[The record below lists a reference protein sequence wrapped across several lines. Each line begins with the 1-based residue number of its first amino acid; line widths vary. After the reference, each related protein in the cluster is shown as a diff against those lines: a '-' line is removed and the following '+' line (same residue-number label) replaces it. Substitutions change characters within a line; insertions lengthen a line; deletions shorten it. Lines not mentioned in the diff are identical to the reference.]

1 MIVLYW
7 RRFLELAVVSRVLVA
22 FLPTGLIGLALYRIV
37 KTYLFD
43 SDLVVLWALG
53 LGGVALIVFELLHR
67 EGDDAVA
74 DVSSISY
81 AKAFLIGVF
90 QSLSMVPGVSRAGA
104 TILGGLFLGLS
115 RTTIVEFSFLLA
127 VPTIV
132 RHRLRPISECLFI
145 CTPAIW
151 RTRRGSHCFV
161 RCRPAQHQIPADIC
175 PNTHLYSLRYLPHR
189 DRTCV
194 RALVIYAYGPH

>member
-1 MIVLYW
+1 MPNDTDASDHTRNCGGNYRIPADFLDGPPDPDEPPFGPFPADFQKSFEIAIQLGAIASVIVLYW

-22 FLPTGLIGLALYRIV
+22 FLPTGLIGLALYRVV

-43 SDLVVLWALG
+43 SDVVVLWALG

-90 QSLSMVPGVSRAGA
+90 QSLSMVPGVSRGRSHDPRRIVSG
-104 TILGGLFLGLS
+104 TKSHHDSGVFVPS
-115 RTTIVEFSFLLA
+115 RRTDNDC
-127 VPTIV
+127 
-132 RHRLRPISECLFI
+132 RHRLRPAS
-145 CTPAIW
+145 
-151 RTRRGSHCFV
+151 
-161 RCRPAQHQIPADIC
+161 
-175 PNTHLYSLRYLPHR
+175 
-189 DRTCV
+189 
-194 RALVIYAYGPH
+194 